1 MPGSASALRISS
13 HARWGFSFTDQCDVG
28 PARNCRVAVLALFP
42 CRIRAVPRSIF
53 TPTLLTTA
61 ASPSDGELGCAPGAR
76 RFVEILGRPLEWWRS
91 VRPRKCG
98 AIMVSEQ
105 FPHVLMPIASAHG
118 ARRFRGN

>member
-28 PARNCRVAVLALFP
+28 PASKLSRRGACTLP
-42 CRIRAVPRSIF
+42 VPHQSSASLIF

-76 RFVEILGRPLEWWRS
+76 RFVEI
-91 VRPRKCG
+91 
-98 AIMVSEQ
+98 
-105 FPHVLMPIASAHG
+105 
-118 ARRFRGN
+118 